1 MAWATRWGEAGPH
14 GLQALDAILGDILH
28 RLHKGPHKEGEAG
41 DAQRHKPDAGAMPK
55 DENRMNAQ
63 TSAGMLRKKVA
74 NPRTTLANRGKGETF
89 SLPNSETKKARM
101 AATVCGGEASASVT
115 TTLSSTPGMRL
126 ALGKAGGRKS
136 WVINSQKASPLAT
149 STAGLNSVRM
159 LHTTN
164 SASAA
169 IRKPECTVV

>member
-1 MAWATRWGEAGPH
+1 MHSATNPT
-14 GLQALDAILGDILH
+14 
-28 RLHKGPHKEGEAG
+28 PV
-41 DAQRHKPDAGAMPK
+41 PMPK

-101 AATVCGGEASASVT
+101 AATVVEERASASVT

-126 ALGKAGGRKS
+126 ALGRAGGRKS
-136 WVINSQKASPLAT
+136 
-149 STAGLNSVRM
+149 
-159 LHTTN
+159 
-164 SASAA
+164 
-169 IRKPECTVV
+169 